1 MSAAPPVTLDF
12 LGARV
17 AQLTDEM
24 RDVRQRLG
32 IIEHRLDGLEARF
45 TGLEGRFAALEG
57 RFTAQEQRQGH
68 MLAIIVRLAA
78 AQGISTAE

>member
-1 MSAAPPVTLDF
+1 MSATPPVTLDF

-24 RDVRQRLG
+24 RDVGQRLG
-32 IIEHRLDGLEARF
+32 IIEHRLDALEA
-45 TGLEGRFAALEG
+45 RFAALEG
-57 RFTAQEQRQGH
+57 RFTAQEQRQSH

-78 AQGISTAE
+78 AQGILTAV

>member
-1 MSAAPPVTLDF
+1 MSAAPPVTLEF
-12 LGARV
+12 LGTRV

-32 IIEHRLDGLEARF
+32 IIEHRLDALEA
-45 TGLEGRFAALEG
+45 RFAALEG
-57 RFTAQEQRQGH
+57 RFTAQEQRQSH
-68 MLAIIVRLAA
+68 MLVIIVRLAA

>member
-1 MSAAPPVTLDF
+1 MSAASPVTLEF
-12 LGARV
+12 LGTWA

-32 IIEHRLDGLEARF
+32 IIEHRLDA
-45 TGLEGRFAALEG
+45 LEGRFAALEG
-57 RFTAQEQRQGH
+57 RFTAQEQRQSH
-68 MLAIIVRLAA
+68 ILAIIVRLAA

>member
-24 RDVRQRLG
+24 RDVRQLLA
-32 IIEHRLDGLEARF
+32 IIENRFDALEARF
-45 TGLEGRFAALEG
+45 AGLEGRFAALEG
-57 RFTAQEQRQGH
+57 RFTRRSSGR
-68 MLAIIVRLAA
+68 V
-78 AQGISTAE
+78 TC

>member
-12 LGARV
+12 LGAWV
-17 AQLTDEM
+17 AQLTEEM
-24 RDVRQRLG
+24 RDVRQRLWQ
-32 IIEHRLDGLEARF
+32 HRLDALEA
-45 TGLEGRFAALEG
+45 RFAALEG

>member
-1 MSAAPPVTLDF
+1 MSATPPVTLDF

-32 IIEHRLDGLEARF
+32 IIEHRLDALEA
-45 TGLEGRFAALEG
+45 RFAALEG
-57 RFTAQEQRQGH
+57 RFTAQEQRQSH

>member
-1 MSAAPPVTLDF
+1 MSAAPPATLDF

-17 AQLTDEM
+17 AQLIDEM

-32 IIEHRLDGLEARF
+32 IIEHRLDAPEARF
-45 TGLEGRFAALEG
+45 TGLEG
-57 RFTAQEQRQGH
+57 RFTAQEQRQSY
-68 MLAIIVRLAA
+68 MLAILVRLAA

>member
-1 MSAAPPVTLDF
+1 MSATPPIPLDF
-12 LGARV
+12 LGGRV

-32 IIEHRLDGLEARF
+32 IIEHRLDALEA
-45 TGLEGRFAALEG
+45 RFAALEG
-57 RFTAQEQRQGH
+57 RFAAQEQRQSH
-68 MLAIIVRLAA
+68 MLAIIVRLAT